1 MPSLSVTVALDS
13 AFAFQ
18 LITIAELGSAVP
30 VSVTPAAFSLL
41 LMASSPATVL
51 MIGDVGARVSTV
63 TLMVLAGM

>member
-18 LITIAELGSAVP
+18 LITIVELGSAVP

-41 LMASSPATVL
+41 LMASSPATVF
-51 MIGDVGARVSTV
+51 MVGDVGERVSKV
-63 TLMVLAGM
+63 SEGVLL